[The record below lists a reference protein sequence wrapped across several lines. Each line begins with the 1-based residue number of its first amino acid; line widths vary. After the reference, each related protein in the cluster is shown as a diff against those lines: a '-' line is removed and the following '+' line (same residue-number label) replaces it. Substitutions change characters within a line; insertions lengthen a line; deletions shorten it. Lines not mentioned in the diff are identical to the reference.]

1 MSKAPKSA
9 RADMTG
15 ADAAGLMRQMDV
27 GVIPIRDGERLL
39 GLVTDRD
46 LVLRVMAARLDPLA
60 MPLADVMTEP
70 HYLRVAGCAAL
81 RGATAHGDHKG
92 RRLPVVKDEE
102 LVGILSLGDLATA
115 SERTTG
121 EALREISESKP
132 TRPSRRPDPGTPSRV
147 RGDGDDG
154 RA

>member
-1 MSKAPKSA
+1 MTKAPKSA
-9 RADMTG
+9 RADMTA

-60 MPLADVMTEP
+60 MPLADVMT
-70 HYLRVAGCAAL
+70 
-81 RGATAHGDHKG
+81 AHTISVSPDAQLSDAQLMADHKI

-121 EALREISESKP
+121 EALREISGSKP